1 MLKLLKMFR
10 SRRLLKKDRSK
21 SKLKF
26 IFIFFVAVL
35 LILIG
40 AEFLYFKFNKV
51 TLISPLAIIK
61 TSSLAAL
68 ENTLQKQQIHFSTV
82 IVNNDGSYTVKLTDG
97 GEVILSSK
105 KDIGSQLSSLQLMLS
120 RLTIE
125 GKKLKILDFRF
136 DNPVVSF

>member
-1 MLKLLKMFR
+1 MFQR
-10 SRRLLKKDRSK
+10 RRLLKKDQIRAK
-21 SKLKF
+21 IKLVF
-26 IFIFFVAVL
+26 SILIVL
-35 LILIG
+35 LFLAIG
-40 AEFLYFKFNKV
+40 LEFIYFSYAKV
-51 TLISPLAIIK
+51 SVISPLAKIK
-61 TSSLAAL
+61 TSNLSNL
-68 ENTLQKQQIHFSTV
+68 EKILTQNKVFFSS
-82 IVNNDGSYTVKLTDG
+82 VNANSDGSFTVNLLSG